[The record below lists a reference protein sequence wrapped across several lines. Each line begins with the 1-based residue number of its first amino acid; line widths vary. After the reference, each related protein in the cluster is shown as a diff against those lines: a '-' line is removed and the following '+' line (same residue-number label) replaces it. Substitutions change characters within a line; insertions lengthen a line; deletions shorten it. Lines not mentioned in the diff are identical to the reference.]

1 MAKAS
6 RTKATTEPKSRKRK
20 ADDPQQYE
28 RFRDFARQV
37 GADSDPEGAEKKIRK
52 VITNSVRSARR

>member
-1 MAKAS
+1 MAK
-6 RTKATTEPKSRKRK
+6 TKTQTQARARSRKRK

-28 RFRDFARQV
+28 RFREFARQV
-37 GADSDPEGAEKKIRK
+37 GAEGDPEAAEKKVRN